1 MAEYETEEQQVEALK
16 QWWAENG
23 RAVILGIVLGL
34 GGIFSW
40 RAWQGHQ
47 LSVAEDASGAYSEL
61 MQSLNASDD
70 GASFLSGVDK
80 IRDEHGGSSY
90 AAMASLAAARYHVEQ
105 NDLDAAASALRWA
118 IDEGAFAEARPVA
131 RLRLARVLN
140 AQGKHDDA
148 LKVLDAVEPASYTGL
163 ASEIRGDIYLA
174 QGETAKA
181 REAYLSA
188 QQSGNTTVSGEN
200 LQMKIDDLALPDQ
213 ALADGQS

>member
-34 GGIFSW
+34 GGIFGW

-47 LSVAEDASGAYSEL
+47 LSVAEDASGAYGEV
-61 MQSLNASDD
+61 MQALNADD
-70 GASFLSGVDK
+70 EGASFLSAVEQ

-90 AAMASLAAARYHVEQ
+90 AAMASLAEARYHVEQ
-105 NDLDAAASALRWA
+105 KDLDAAVAALRWA
-118 IDEGAFAEARPVA
+118 IDDGSFEEVRPVA

-148 LKVLDAVEPASYTGL
+148 LDVLDDIEPESYTGL
-163 ASEIRGDIYLA
+163 VSEIRGDIYLA

-188 QQSGNTTVSGEN
+188 QQSGSTTVSGEN

>member
-34 GGIFSW
+34 GGIFGW

-47 LSVAEDASGAYSEL
+47 LSVAEDASGAYGAV
-61 MQSLNASDD
+61 MQALNESDD
-70 GASFLSGVDK
+70 GASFLDGVK
-80 IRDEHGGSSY
+80 NIKSEHGGSSY
-90 AAMASLAAARYHVEQ
+90 AAMASLAEARYHVEQ
-105 NDLDAAASALRWA
+105 KDLDAAAAALRWA
-118 IDEGAFAEARPVA
+118 IDEGTFDEVRPVA

-140 AQGKHDDA
+140 AQGKPDDA
-148 LKVLDAVEPASYTGL
+148 LKMLDAVAPLSYAGMVD
-163 ASEIRGDIYLA
+163 EIRGDIYLA
-174 QGETAKA
+174 KGETAKA

-200 LQMKIDDLALPDQ
+200 LQMKIDDLAVPDQ
-213 ALADGQS
+213 PLADGQS